1 MYVVSTLLHD
11 NCKTAAPQA
20 IIMDCFRAIT
30 LVFNMFVF
38 SNSLIVYNNCG
49 VFIEISRVQI
59 VKKKGGL
66 CMY

>member
-11 NCKTAAPQA
+11 NYKAATPQT
-20 IIMDCFRAIT
+20 IIMDCFRATT

-38 SNSLIVYNNCG
+38 SNSLIVYNNYG